1 MTDQRKKPACEDIP
15 ENDTQYHLFYLPRG
29 ISRLEKLGEPMSL
42 EAGTEIVSP
51 GDVPEYCYIIKS
63 GRVLCYEYSY
73 SGEQR
78 IYNIMEPGSVILEEF
93 LLFDKPCPIIFET
106 LTDAELVKIEKCD
119 LKRALK
125 HDIDIVMDICESITS
140 KFLSS
145 MEHLRVSHQQN
156 ASWKICKM
164 LLVYAQHYGTEYDGK
179 TLIQEKIS
187 QQMLADL
194 LGLNR
199 ITVTRKIKELKEL
212 ALIEVINGYICIR
225 DTEQL
230 TNHMD
235 ALELK

>member
-1 MTDQRKKPACEDIP
+1 MFE
-15 ENDTQYHLFYLPRG
+15 
-29 ISRLEKLGEPMSL
+29 
-42 EAGTEIVSP
+42 
-51 GDVPEYCYIIKS
+51 
-63 GRVLCYEYSY
+63 
-73 SGEQR
+73 
-78 IYNIMEPGSVILEEF
+78 VI
-93 LLFDKPCPIIFET
+93 
-106 LTDAELVKIEKCD
+106 LVKIEKCD

-194 LGLNR
+194 LTIREVFGEHKGLKLCYMGDARYN
-199 ITVTRKIKELKEL
+199 TGNSLMVACAKMGMHFTTCAPKKYWQNDELVKTCKEI
-212 ALIEVINGYICIR
+212 A
-225 DTEQL
+225 
-230 TNHMD
+230 
-235 ALELK
+235 A